1 MSRRVIISLI
11 VLMAIVMSSLI
22 LVQTNSI
29 QKAFRIKEEQFDQ
42 TVHRA
47 IRQVAQRLELE
58 ETSLLVLQNRQSSYN
73 NSFFPNSNH
82 QHNVFPGNSQTTPRN
97 NQADVNISFRFSQR
111 KTTKTYSEELS
122 ISYND
127 SASLFNNERGRP
139 GDFPSAFDE
148 IHDHDDY
155 ILQQYEMRKNVQAN
169 LFRISQ
175 NKLIMSQLPI
185 NERVEQ
191 RMIER
196 ALKDEFKNSNINLN
210 YRYGIFTAPL
220 GNERKVFGSSDFNLH
235 NKKPYQTVLFPNDQD
250 PKPNYLKVYF
260 PKRQSYLLKEAGLMV
275 IPTAILTAMLIG
287 IFIYTILI
295 ILRQKKL
302 SNIKN
307 DFINNM
313 THELK
318 TPISTISL
326 ASQMLHDN
334 SVSNTPRTIEH
345 VSNVILQES
354 KRLSFQVE
362 KVLQMAV
369 FNEGRLKLKFK
380 EVHMNDLINNVIL
393 NFELRVKSKNG
404 TLNSSIAA
412 ENDLIKGDEVH
423 ITNVIFNLLD
433 NAMKYSK
440 STPEIEVKTE
450 NKKDFIVVSVKD
462 NGIGIAKEH
471 HDQIFERFFRVP
483 TGNVHDVKGF
493 GLGLSYVKKIIDSHQ
508 GKIKI
513 ESALNKGTIFI
524 IYFPLNMKVNGNKS
538 KTFIGRR
545 R

>member
-1 MSRRVIISLI
+1 MTSLI
-11 VLMAIVMSSLI
+11 A
-22 LVQTNSI
+22 VQTNSI
-29 QKAFRIKEEQFDQ
+29 QKAFQIKEEQFDQ
-42 TVHRA
+42 TVNRA
-47 IRQVAQRLELE
+47 IRQVVRRLELE
-58 ETSLLVLQNRQSSYN
+58 EGALLIAQSNRQAVSGSIFPRSNQQN
-73 NSFFPNSNH
+73 NIFPNSPQKGPN
-82 QHNVFPGNSQTTPRN
+82 
-97 NQADVNISFRFSQR
+97 DVNISFRFSQR
-111 KTTKTYSEELS
+111 KSASTYSEELS

-127 SASLFNNERGRP
+127 SSSIFNNERGRP

-148 IHDHDDY
+148 IHDHDVY
-155 ILQQYEMRKNVQAN
+155 LSEQYEIKMNEKAN
-169 LFRISQ
+169 MYRLLQ
-175 NKLIMSQLPI
+175 NEFIFSQLPI
-185 NERVEQ
+185 AERINQKRIESEIQ
-191 RMIER
+191 R
-196 ALKDEFKNSNINLN
+196 EFENSNIDLE
-210 YRYGIFTAPL
+210 YKYAVYSFPQAQEQR
-220 GNERKVFGSSDFNLH
+220 VFGSTGFDLSNKIYYRTNLFASDR
-235 NKKPYQTVLFPNDQD
+235 D
-250 PKPNYLKVYF
+250 PKPNYLFVYF
-260 PKRQSYLLKEAGLMV
+260 PKRQSYLLHEAGLMV

-287 IFIYTILI
+287 IFVYTILI
-295 ILRQKKL
+295 ILKQKKL

-334 SVSNTPRTIEH
+334 SISNTPRTIEH

-380 EVHMNDLINNVIL
+380 EVHLNDLINNVIL
-393 NFELRVKSKNG
+393 NFELRVKSKDG
-404 TLNSSIAA
+404 TLDSVIVA
-412 ENDLIKGDEVH
+412 EDDQIKGDEVH

-440 STPEIEVKTE
+440 GQPAIEVKTE
-450 NKKDFIVVSVKD
+450 NKKDFVVVSVKD

-471 HDQIFERFFRVP
+471 QDQIFERFYRVP

-508 GKIKI
+508 GKIKV
-513 ESALNKGTIFI
+513 ESTLNKGTKFM
-524 IYFPLNMKVNGNKS
+524 IYFPLNVKVNGNKS
-538 KTFIGRR
+538 KTVIGRR